1 MVDWTKSMK
10 QSFEYYLVD
19 PGTWGE
25 VQLLDNIVGSD
36 IERDSSSD
44 TLDSASI
51 EVVNAIPES
60 YVRIYL
66 VTIQNGTT
74 EKHCLGTF
82 LVQTPSLVFD
92 GKVEHLEL
100 DAYSP
105 LIELKEKQPPVGYNI
120 LKGANILEN
129 AYRIVRENVRAP
141 VIPPE
146 CSEKLQ
152 DDFVAN
158 LDENWCSFITDLID
172 NAKYELQL
180 DEKGRVLF
188 GVKQEPAAMQPKW
201 TFNDDNSSILLP
213 EVTINRDLYGIPNV
227 VEVVYTASRH
237 CYSAR
242 VVNDNPNS
250 PVSVQA
256 RGREIVHRVVNPN
269 MGGMPS
275 QLQVELYA
283 KRLLDELSSLEYTVS
298 FTHGYCGTKLGDCVR
313 LNYKR
318 AGMQDIKAKIISQ
331 SIRCATGCTVQEKAV
346 FTSNLW
352 R

>member
-1 MVDWTKSMK
+1 MVDWTKSM
-10 QSFEYYLVD
+10 QQRFEYYLVD

-25 VQLLDNIVGSD
+25 VSLLDNIIGAN
-36 IERDSSSD
+36 IERDSTTD

-51 EVVNAIPES
+51 EVVNSIPES

-66 VTIQNGTT
+66 VTIQNGIT

-105 LIELKEKQPPVGYNI
+105 LIELKEKKPQVGYSK
-120 LKGANILEN
+120 LKGDNIMEE
-129 AYRIVRENVRAP
+129 AYRLVRENLRAP

-158 LDENWCSFITDLID
+158 LDEDWCSFITDLIS
-172 NAKYELQL
+172 NAKYEFRL
-180 DEKGRVLF
+180 DDKSRVLF
-188 GVKQEPAAMQPKW
+188 GVIQEPAAMKPIY

-213 EVTINRDLYGIPNV
+213 EITVNRDLYGIPNV

-242 VVNDNPNS
+242 VVNDNPSS
-250 PVSVQA
+250 PVSIQA

-269 MGGMPS
+269 LGGMPS
-275 QLQVELYA
+275 QIQVELYA

-298 FTHGYCGTKLGDCVR
+298 FTHAYCGTKLGDCVR

-318 AGMQDIKAKIISQ
+318 AKIQDIKAKIIGQ